1 KIILNLEIPV
11 IAIGGNN
18 DSPSRLDFGTGLM
31 ESRGLYLKGCLDHQI
46 NPVVLKDE
54 HREVHFELIL
64 YSDQSTVR
72 YLFNDE
78 DITSHDDAMKKITTK
93 IKNNWDKEARH
104 IAISHAFVT
113 PYGEEEENTS
123 ESERPLSIGG
133 AEYVSA
139 H

>member
-1 KIILNLEIPV
+1 
-11 IAIGGNN
+11 
-18 DSPSRLDFGTGLM
+18 DSSRWFEFGTGLI
-31 ESRGLYLKGCLDHQI
+31 ESRVFYLKCGLDHKL

-54 HREVHFELIL
+54 HGEVHFHLIP
-64 YSDQSTVR
+64 YSDSSTVR

-78 DITSHDDAMKKITTK
+78 DITSHDDAMQKITTK

-139 H
+139 HHFKE